1 MIAIAFTDIETF
13 GLNPDRHATW
23 EVGVI
28 LRAEDGT
35 ETRHLWQIR
44 PTWRQM
50 RRADAKALEIN
61 KFRERFAVP
70 RGAQAADMLAD
81 GGPKPMTRRQVR
93 AAITAVLSKAVMVG
107 SNAHFDA
114 SFLRVLL
121 GAAPWHYRPV
131 CVATLAAGFR
141 HGQAESGAY
150 GGDFTFPEDYPSL
163 PYKSRDL
170 SRAVGVEPPGADGH
184 QALVDAEWAMA
195 VFDAV
200 DGQQAVQEPAA

>member
-1 MIAIAFTDIETF
+1 MTTIASTDTETF
-13 GLNPDRHATW
+13 GLNPEIHATW

-28 LRAEDGT
+28 LRNEDGT

-61 KFRERFAVP
+61 QYRERFAVP
-70 RGAQAADMLAD
+70 RGAQAADMLASD
-81 GGPKPMTRRQVR
+81 GPKPMTRKQVQ
-93 AAITAVLSKAVMVG
+93 AAITDVLNKAVMVG

-121 GAAPWHYRPV
+121 GGAPWHYRPV
-131 CVATLAAGFR
+131 CVATLAAGYLR
-141 HGQAESGAY
+141 GRGEQV
-150 GGDFTFPEDYPSL
+150 TL
-163 PYKSRDL
+163 PYSSRAL
-170 SRAVGVEPPGADGH
+170 SRAVGVEPPGSDGH
-184 QALVDAEWAMA
+184 QALVDAEWALA

-200 DGQQAVQEPAA
+200 DGQQAAEERAA

>member
-1 MIAIAFTDIETF
+1 MTSITFCDTETL
-13 GLNPDRHATW
+13 GLSPDRHAVW
-23 EVGVI
+23 EI
-28 LRAEDGT
+28 AIIRRDEDGT
-35 ETRHLWQIR
+35 ETRHLWQIC

-61 KFRERFAVP
+61 QYYQRFAVP

-81 GGPKPMTRRQVR
+81 DGPKPMTRKQVR
-93 AAITAVLSKAVMVG
+93 AAITGVLTKAVMVG

-131 CVATLAAGFR
+131 CVATLAAGYLR
-141 HGQAESGAY
+141 GRGEQV
-150 GGDFTFPEDYPSL
+150 PL
-163 PYKSRDL
+163 PYSSRDL
-170 SRAVGVEPPGADGH
+170 SRAVGVEPPGSNGH
-184 QALVDAEWAMA
+184 QALVDAEWALA

-200 DGQQAVQEPAA
+200 NGQQAVQERAA